1 MNAAVWS
8 RRLTGTGLVALL
20 ALTAAGCRVPED
32 SSPREIPA
40 DQVPFDLLAPS
51 STVPAVTS
59 PIPTTDGTIYLDS
72 SDHLVAVKRS
82 VPAPLSLGTL
92 LAALVQGPTQDEATK
107 GYTSSVGPQASV
119 LSAMVTDGVAVIDIS
134 DAFSGIGVQEQV
146 TGLAQIVYTATE
158 LPGVQKVRIQ
168 LNSQPASVPRGDGS
182 ATTDPLTRADYAA
195 LAPR

>member
-1 MNAAVWS
+1 MRTLQWS
-8 RRLTGTGLVALL
+8 RRFAGIGLSVALVL
-20 ALTAAGCRVPED
+20 VVAGCRVPED
-32 SSPREIPA
+32 SSPREIPT

-59 PIPTTDGTIYLDS
+59 PVPTTDGTIYLDS
-72 SDHLVAVKRS
+72 SDRLIAVKRS
-82 VPAPLSLGTL
+82 VPAPLSLGSL

-119 LSAMVTDGVAVIDIS
+119 LSAMVTDGTAVIDIS
-134 DAFSGIGVQEQV
+134 DAFSGIGVQEQI

-182 ATTDPLTRADYAA
+182 ATTDPLSRADYAA
-195 LAPR
+195 LAPK